1 MKVTD
6 NIICAIIIK
15 MRGIAVL
22 CSYLREKA
30 AGRHPVRQSGDLA
43 VSSREPLRRLLLE
56 ARFPRLHRQH
66 ASAMA
71 LACELLVER
80 IAGSRMGK
88 LAKPLCACI
97 AIRVVLCTPAMERR
111 VSIGRRLCALPQRI
125 RIGSIL
131 LNARAPRV
139 KNTSDGFFLLF
150 T

>member
-1 MKVTD
+1 
-6 NIICAIIIK
+6 
-15 MRGIAVL
+15 
-22 CSYLREKA
+22 
-30 AGRHPVRQSGDLA
+30 VRQSGDLA
-43 VSSREPLRRLLLE
+43 ASTREPSRWLLLGM
-56 ARFPRLHRQH
+56 RFPRLRNSH

-71 LACELLVER
+71 LACELLLNK
-80 IAGSRMGK
+80 IAGLRMGK

-97 AIRVVLCTPAMERR
+97 AIRVVLCTLAKERR

-131 LNARAPRV
+131 LNARGPRL